1 MIPRSLDSLP
11 LRLAGILLGFAVA
24 VLEGLQPQGGIE
36 KALPISAEVIVLI
49 IKVAQQFTGSLL
61 ASAEGKVHPLR
72 NGLQPSGSRVEFDL
86 IGKADKAVVGAAKE
100 SRVFQG
106 PAEHTWFGAGVFSP
120 TEEDVP
126 GSTAPFLD
134 I

>member
-1 MIPRSLDSLP
+1 MIPWSLDSWP
-11 LRLAGILLGFAVA
+11 LRLAGVLLGFAVA
-24 VLEGLQPQGGIE
+24 ALEGLQPQGGIK

-49 IKVAQQFTGSLL
+49 VKVAQQLIGSLL

-72 NGLQPSGSRVEFDL
+72 NGLQPFGSRVEFDL
-86 IGKADKAVVGAAKE
+86 IGKADQAMVGAAKE
-100 SRVFQG
+100 CRTFQG
-106 PAEHTWFGAGVFSP
+106 HAEHTWFGAGVFSP
-120 TEEDVP
+120 IEDDP